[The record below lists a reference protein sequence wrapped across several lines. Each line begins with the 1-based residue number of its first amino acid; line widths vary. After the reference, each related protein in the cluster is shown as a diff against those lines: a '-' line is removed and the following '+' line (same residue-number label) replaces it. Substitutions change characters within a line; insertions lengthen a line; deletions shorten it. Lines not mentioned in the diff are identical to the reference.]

1 MKFLEGVGLGTESS
15 GSEFE
20 KILSIDPDTKK
31 TIPVNKIL
39 YILTLYG
46 VCTVLE
52 NMILSEIPLSDNQ
65 LRHRLHSLSAF

>member
-1 MKFLEGVGLGTESS
+1 MKFLKDVGLGTERS

-20 KILSIDPDTKK
+20 KSLSIDPDTKK

-46 VCTVLE
+46 VC
-52 NMILSEIPLSDNQ
+52 ILYLKT
-65 LRHRLHSLSAF
+65 